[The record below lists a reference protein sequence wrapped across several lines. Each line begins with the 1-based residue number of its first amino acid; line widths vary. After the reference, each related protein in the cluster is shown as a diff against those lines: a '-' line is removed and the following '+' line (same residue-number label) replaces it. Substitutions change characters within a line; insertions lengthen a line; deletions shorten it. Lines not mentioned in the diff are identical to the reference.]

1 MELEPNA
8 PIGSDDGLSIRIEEP
23 LCSVF
28 RRSLKDEG
36 LKYTPERA
44 AVLDTI
50 IQLDGLFEAEKL
62 LDELKG
68 QGHRVSKATVYR
80 TIKLLQEAG
89 IVQRVIADGDQARF
103 QLVYGSSPHDL
114 LVRLDSDEVIELEIP
129 ELVEIRDRVC
139 AKYGLEPEGHR
150 LHIFARKSER

>member
-1 MELEPNA
+1 MELEPNS
-8 PIGSDDGLSIRIEEP
+8 PIDDGPSIEIDEP
-23 LCSVF
+23 LCAVF
-28 RRSLKDEG
+28 RRSLKNEG

-62 LDELKG
+62 LDELKD

-103 QLVYGSSPHDL
+103 QLVYGSKTQDL
-114 LVRLDSDEVIELEIP
+114 LVRLDSDEVIELDAPEII
-129 ELVEIRDRVC
+129 ELRDRIC
-139 AKYGLEPEGHR
+139 AKYGLEPQGHR
-150 LHIFARKSER
+150 LHIFAKKP